1 MADKAIAY
9 KPVNSLK
16 SPRFTGVRTYM
27 RLPHGSDLSQADVAI
42 YGVPFDS
49 ATSYR
54 AGARFGP
61 AAIREASSILKTYC
75 PILGIDLSDELS
87 ILDVGD
93 FETCPGY
100 IEQSFDQIEQQ
111 MTALCEAGVIPVG
124 MGGDHSITLPLL
136 RGLTKVHGGP
146 VALLHF
152 DAHSDTA
159 SDYFGQPY
167 NHGTPFYWAIEEGLI
182 LPEQSVQVGIR
193 GSLYARDSLDYPLS
207 KGMRII
213 SGPELHEIGVKQAVT
228 AIRERIGNSP
238 VYVSFDIDFL
248 DAAYAPGTG
257 TPEVGGFTT
266 YEAQRLLIDSCQ
278 GMNLQGMD
286 LVEVLPAHDC
296 AGITAMAGASLMHA
310 FLTVLAKNRSK
321 I

>member
-1 MADKAIAY
+1 MAEKSIAH

-27 RLPHGSDLSQADVAI
+27 RLPHGSDLSRADVAV

-75 PILGIDLSDELS
+75 PMVGIDLCEALS
-87 ILDVGD
+87 ILDYGD

-100 IEQSFDQIEQQ
+100 IEESFLQIEAQI
-111 MTALCEAGVIPVG
+111 TTICEAGVIPLA
-124 MGGDHSITLPLL
+124 MGGDHSISLPLL
-136 RGLTKVHGGP
+136 RGLTKAHGGP

-182 LPEQSVQVGIR
+182 IPEHSVQVGIR
-193 GSLYARDSLDYPLS
+193 GPLYGKDSLDYPLS
-207 KGMRII
+207 KGLRII
-213 SGPELHEIGVKQAVT
+213 SGPELHDIGLREAT
-228 AIRERIGNSP
+228 TIIRERLADKP

-257 TPEVGGFTT
+257 TPEVGGFTS
-266 YEAQRLLIDSCQ
+266 YEALRLLIDSCQ

-286 LVEVLPAHDC
+286 LVEVLPAHDSS
-296 AGITAMAGASLMHA
+296 GITAMAGASLMHA
-310 FLTVLAKNRSK
+310 FLAVLAQNRART
-321 I
+321 